1 MEWVEARL
9 DRREAEGDEEGDGH
23 FREGRASAYF
33 GKAEVAE
40 RCEVAAS
47 HRDNAGRGGDRGE
60 GRGGDRGG
68 RGEGTRKGLG

>member
-47 HRDNAGRGGDRGE
+47 HRDNAGRGGDRG
-60 GRGGDRGG
+60 G